1 MTTNTSTIQDIFSAE
16 TAPKP
21 WAEGDNIPWYEPDFS
36 RRMLDEHLSQQ
47 HDAASRRF
55 EIIDVHVEWIHSKLL
70 KNRPAKILDI
80 CCGPGLYLQRL
91 AELGHRCTGI
101 DYSPA
106 SIEYA
111 KKVSKERERKCHYI
125 LEDIRNV
132 DFGRDFDLV
141 MMIYGEFNVFEPEQ
155 ARQLLSKAYQ
165 SLDPNGLLL
174 LEVHTF
180 DAIKKIGLQNSTWK
194 SVNQGL
200 FSQKPHLL
208 LEQGFWDSETNTATK
223 RFYVI
228 DAADCSVRR
237 HAVTYQAYSSELYI
251 QQVCSVGFCKAEFL
265 QGPDSAQKDDF
276 ADSLSLLV
284 AEKTI

>member
-1 MTTNTSTIQDIFSAE
+1 MTMNSSTIQDIFLADI
-16 TAPKP
+16 TPKP

-36 RRMLDEHLSQQ
+36 KRMLHEHLSQR

-55 EIIDVHVEWIHSKLL
+55 KIIDRHVEWIHSKLL
-70 KNRPAKILDI
+70 KNQPAKILDI
-80 CCGPGLYLQRL
+80 CCGPGLYSQRL
-91 AELGHRCTGI
+91 ARLGHCCTGI

-111 KKVSKERERKCHYI
+111 KKVSKENEMKCHYI
-125 LEDIRNV
+125 FEDIRNV
-132 DFGRDFDLV
+132 DFGTDFDLI

-155 ARQLLSKAYQ
+155 AKQLLSKAYQ
-165 SLDPNGLLL
+165 SLGRDGLLL

-194 SVNQGL
+194 SVSQGL

-237 HAVTYQAYSSELYI
+237 YAVTYQAYSIKLYM
-251 QQVCSVGFCKAEFL
+251 QQVCSVGFYKAEFL
-265 QGPDSAQKDDF
+265 QGPDSVKKENS
-276 ADSLSLLV
+276 ADNLTFLV
-284 AEKTI
+284 AKKPV

>member
-1 MTTNTSTIQDIFSAE
+1 MNISTIQDIFL
-16 TAPKP
+16 TDTVPKP
-21 WAEGDNIPWYEPDFS
+21 WAEGGNVPWYEPDFS
-36 RRMLDEHLSQQ
+36 KRMLDEHLSQR
-47 HDAASRRF
+47 HSAASRRL
-55 EIIDVHVEWIHSKLL
+55 EIIDLYVEWIHSKLL
-70 KNRPAKILDI
+70 KNQRAKILDI
-80 CCGPGLYLQRL
+80 CCGPGLYSQRL
-91 AELGHRCTGI
+91 ARLGHRCTGI

-111 KKVSKERERKCHYI
+111 KKVSKESEQKCHYI

-132 DFGRDFDLV
+132 DFETDFDLI

-155 ARQLLSKAYQ
+155 AKQLLSRAYQ
-165 SLDPNGLLL
+165 SLDRNGLLL

-180 DAIKKIGLQNSTWK
+180 DAVKKIGLQNSTWK

-200 FSQKPHLL
+200 FSQKPHLV

-237 HAVTYQAYSSELYI
+237 YAVTYQAYSSEQYV
-251 QQVCSVGFCKAEFL
+251 QRVCSAGFCKAEFL
-265 QGPDSAQKDDF
+265 QGPDSTQKDDF
-276 ADSLSLLV
+276 ADSLTFLV
-284 AEKTI
+284 AEKTV

>member
-1 MTTNTSTIQDIFSAE
+1 MDTSTIRDIFLAD

-21 WAEGDNIPWYEPDFS
+21 WAEGDNILWCEPGFS
-36 RRMLDEHLSQQ
+36 KRMLDEHLSQR
-47 HDAASRRF
+47 HGAASRRF
-55 EIIDVHVEWIHSKLL
+55 EIIDLYVEWIHSKLL

-91 AELGHRCTGI
+91 ARLGHCCTGI

-111 KKVSKERERKCHYI
+111 KKVSKENKQKCHYI

-132 DFGRDFDLV
+132 DFGTDFDLI

-155 ARQLLSKAYQ
+155 AKQLLSKAHQ
-165 SLDPNGLLL
+165 SLDRNGLLL

-180 DAIKKIGLQNSTWK
+180 DAVKRIGLQNSTWK

-200 FSQKPHLL
+200 FSQEPHLL

-228 DAADCSVRR
+228 DASDCSVRR
-237 HAVTYQAYSSELYI
+237 YAVTYQAYSSELYI

-276 ADSLSLLV
+276 ADSLAFLV

>member
-1 MTTNTSTIQDIFSAE
+1 MNISTIQDIFLAD
-16 TAPKP
+16 TAPTP
-21 WAEGDNIPWYEPDFS
+21 WEEGDNIPWYEPEFS
-36 RRMLDEHLSQQ
+36 KRMLDEHLSQR

-55 EIIDVHVEWIHSKLL
+55 EIIDLHVEWIHSKLL
-70 KNRPAKILDI
+70 KNQPAKILDI
-80 CCGPGLYLQRL
+80 CCGPGLYSQRL
-91 AELGHRCTGI
+91 AGLGHRCTGI

-111 KKVSKERERKCHYI
+111 KKVSKENEQKCHYI

-132 DFGRDFDLV
+132 DFGTDFDLI

-155 ARQLLSKAYQ
+155 AKRLLSKAYQ
-165 SLDPNGLLL
+165 SLGRNGLLL

-180 DAIKKIGLQNSTWK
+180 DAVKKIGLQNSTWK
-194 SVNQGL
+194 CVNRGL

-228 DAADCSVRR
+228 DAADFSVRR
-237 HAVTYQAYSSELYI
+237 CAVTYQAYSSELYI
-251 QQVCSVGFCKAEFL
+251 QQVCSVGFYKAEFL
-265 QGPDSAQKDDF
+265 QGSYSAQKDNF
-276 ADSLSLLV
+276 ADNLTFLV
-284 AEKTI
+284 AKKQFD